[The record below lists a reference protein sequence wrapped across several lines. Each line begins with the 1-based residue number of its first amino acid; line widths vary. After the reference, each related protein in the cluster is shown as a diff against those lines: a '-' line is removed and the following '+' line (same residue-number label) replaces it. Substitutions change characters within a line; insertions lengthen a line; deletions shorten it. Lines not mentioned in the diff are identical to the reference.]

1 METSPAPSTKAS
13 EQTAHPSFWQAFR
26 FWLKLGFISFG
37 GPAGQISIMHQELV
51 DKKKWISNDRFL
63 HALNYCMLLPGPE
76 AQQLATYIGWLLHK
90 TRGGIVAGMLFVI
103 PSVFILFALSY
114 IYITFGS
121 LPWVAAIFTGLKAAV
136 LAIVLAAVIKI
147 GKKSLKNNVLVA
159 LAVLSF
165 LATYFLHVPFPILIL
180 TVGIIGLIGGS
191 FFPEMFSVGGQKGKA
206 PPLSEPII
214 QASSASPHKGAS
226 SLRRNTLLL
235 AAFLLLWAIPF
246 LILRFMI
253 PNTTFYHEALFFTKA
268 AFLTFGGAYALLG
281 YIAQAGVEH
290 YGWLTGIQMMD
301 GLGLAE
307 TTPGPLIMVV
317 QFVGFLAGWNHSA
330 TWTPLAG
337 AILGSGIAT
346 YFTFLPSFLFIFLGA
361 PYIEKLSGNSR
372 MANALSTITAAI
384 VGVVLNLGVWFGTH
398 VLFLESGFNWFSAV
412 LAIITFILM
421 HFYKVGIIPIIIGA
435 GCTGLLWH
443 LMGM

>member
-1 METSPAPSTKAS
+1 MGSSQTVSTVES
-13 EQTAHPSFWQAFR
+13 GQTVQPSFWEAFR

-51 DKKKWISNDRFL
+51 DRKRWISNERFL
-63 HALNYCMLLPGPE
+63 NALNYCMLLPGPE

-121 LPWVAAIFTGLKAAV
+121 LPWVAAVFTGLKAAV

-147 GKKSLKNNVLVA
+147 GKKSLKNNVLIA
-159 LAVLSF
+159 LAILSF
-165 LATYFLHVPFPILIL
+165 LATYFLKIPFPILIL

-191 FFPEMFSVGGQKGKA
+191 FFPELFSLGGQKGKA
-206 PPLSEPII
+206 TPLSGPSIG
-214 QASSASPHKGAS
+214 ADSVSLHKNAS
-226 SLRRNTLLL
+226 SLRRNALLL
-235 AAFLLLWAIPF
+235 LSFLLLWGIPVV
-246 LILRFMI
+246 ILRFMI
-253 PNTTFYHEALFFTKA
+253 QNMTFFHEALFFTKA

-290 YGWLTGIQMMD
+290 YGWLTSIQMMD

-317 QFVGFLAGWNHSA
+317 QFVGFLAGWNHPGS
-330 TWTPLAG
+330 WPPLAG

-346 YFTFLPSFLFIFLGA
+346 YFTFLPSFLFIFAGA

-372 MANALSTITAAI
+372 MANALSTITAAV

-398 VLFLESGFNWFSAV
+398 VLFLESGFNWFSTG

-421 HFYKVGIIPIIIGA
+421 HFYKVGIIPIIVGA
-435 GCTGLLWH
+435 GGIGLLWH
-443 LMGM
+443 LIGM